1 MPEPELNS
9 FIIENIVKNIT
20 KYIII
25 SLFIIYIIIEF
36 ITVSKFAFNY
46 NYNYHYGKKLKSV
59 CNNKNIEFETERYQ
73 LYNNIL
79 NNILENNTNKSY
91 NYVIVLSIISIFSI
105 IFGLVITYILYNYIS
120 DIINSNKDNSSTKFI
135 IFCYTMILIICGFS
149 LIIFPLY
156 IGYNFDKINEYK
168 LNDFNNYI
176 KYAIIIFNSLLAIM
190 IIINMNTRINNYPYK
205 YGNNFII
212 IISLL
217 FYLCF
222 NLTKSI
228 ISYYKKKKNI
238 IEFKNENIKSYQD
251 FANNFL
257 KNELNTNF
265 NILNDY
271 ILKLFNIDLKN
282 IELNYFTSILI
293 IGLILI
299 SMLMLLNRSKN
310 LNKYIKGE
318 IDYKKLIECLLYN
331 NNDKCENFI
340 LDRKES
346 RIIYNF
352 VILPIIFTLLII
364 ITINSTINYNE
375 VINKNLILHPLL
387 IYKTEIDNVNDS
399 FSNILDNDKFSYKE
413 KKSVDR
419 NIANTILLVFYNEI
433 FSDMLSFTIDDTE
446 FANDEKNNPDKT
458 EFLNKYKK
466 NINILPKFKYI
477 FNNKKEIL
485 DYTKLHEY
493 DIDNYLKNEC
503 GDDIFINKNLNSKC
517 NETNRFILYYMI
529 RSVFLY
535 KPIAYIVD
543 AKKNNKEYGFYK
555 DILKY
560 KIYKSLI
567 YYKNEK
573 NYLGNTKLT
582 DNNYEKNCT
591 LNIKYEHPK
600 TTKEELLILLG
611 ILLRRPEMQK
621 FKKTFTDN
629 ININDTKEKI
639 YSQIQDL
646 IKKEDLGLS
655 DYKPI
660 IDLIIDENINS
671 TAEHRTL
678 LVNRIDKLE
687 LNHSIIKNHKKI
699 IYNIIED
706 FIEYIIEVQTS
717 YFYIYKGRNSN
728 EISIDLG
735 DLDQKFRIGKNVED
749 NQKINDFIKKYKQT
763 IKKHFKE
770 INVKLSNYEIGENE
784 YHKQNN
790 VTNYLLN
797 NYNISNN
804 NYVKTHIEKINKDS
818 YTNTNTNT
826 PIDDTTTEKIFMNNI
841 IILLYYNHYFIL
853 EIKNKYN
860 NIYLN
865 TLVNSAKS
873 IYDNSNENKKYKELK
888 KEYIIKINELIIILK
903 YIINDDVIN
912 GNTEKITKYI
922 KKSSVN
928 DYIIEEIIKFDDN
941 YKNQKNN
948 LNDNMD
954 SIKNFEKNTQI
965 LDAKDDNLITND
977 YINSIKGLNNRIVR
991 FINYIKENQKE
1002 SINETN
1008 ISFINNMYIE
1018 QKNIL
1023 EVISNADINKLN
1035 FNDILDEY
1043 KYIDKFNDSIKDY
1056 RIYYRKK
1063 FVIEED
1069 KINEPDINY
1078 TNSNNK
1084 EKSNIIYQNADIS
1097 SNMILLLLAIYII
1110 ILYILIKIR

>member
-1 MPEPELNS
+1 MTELNS

-20 KYIII
+20 KYLII
-25 SLFIIYIIIEF
+25 SLFIIYIIIEL
-36 ITVSKFAFNY
+36 ISISKFTFDYNY
-46 NYNYHYGKKLKSV
+46 NYNYGKKLKSV

-91 NYVIVLSIISIFSI
+91 NYVIVLSIILIFSI
-105 IFGLVITYILYNYIS
+105 IFGFVITYILYYYIN
-120 DIINSNKDNSSTKFI
+120 DIINSNVNNSKMFKM
-135 IFCYTMILIICGFS
+135 FCYAMIVIICGFS

-156 IGYNFDKINEYK
+156 IGYNFDKNNEYK
-168 LNDFNNYI
+168 LNDFHKYI
-176 KYAIIIFNSLLAIM
+176 KYSEIIFNSLLATM
-190 IIINMNTRINNYPYK
+190 IIINMNTYKNTYNYK

-228 ISYYKKKKNI
+228 ISYYKKKNTI
-238 IEFKNENIKSYQD
+238 IEFKNENIKSYND
-251 FANNFL
+251 FVNIFL
-257 KNELNTNF
+257 KNELNINV

-299 SMLMLLNRSKN
+299 SILMLFNRSKT

-318 IDYKKLIECLLYN
+318 INYNELIECLLYN
-331 NNDKCENFI
+331 NNKCENF
-340 LDRKES
+340 LLSPNES

-375 VINKNLILHPLL
+375 VVNRNIILHPLL
-387 IYKTEIDNVNDS
+387 IYKSEIDNVNDS
-399 FSNILDNDKFSYKE
+399 FTNILDNDKFSYKE

-433 FSDMLSFTIDDTE
+433 FSDMLSLTSIDKEEYKE
-446 FANDEKNNPDKT
+446 FAN
-458 EFLNKYKK
+458 
-466 NINILPKFKYI
+466 INIFPKFKYI

-485 DYTKLHEY
+485 DYTKLYEY

-517 NETNRFILYYMI
+517 KETNRFILYYMI
-529 RSVFLY
+529 RSAFLY
-535 KPIAYIVD
+535 KPIADIKG
-543 AKKNNKEYGFYK
+543 KKDNKKYKFYK
-555 DILKY
+555 NILKY

-573 NYLGNTKLT
+573 NYLGNAKLS
-582 DNNYEKNCT
+582 DNNSDKNCA

-611 ILLRRPEMQK
+611 ILLTKPDIKK
-621 FKKTFTDN
+621 FKKIFTDN
-629 ININDTKEKI
+629 ININNTKEKI
-639 YSQIQDL
+639 YNEIQEL
-646 IKKEDLGLS
+646 IQREDLGLLQ
-655 DYKPI
+655 YKESIIDPI
-660 IDLIIDENINS
+660 IDNNINS
-671 TAEHRTL
+671 SNEHQEL
-678 LVNRIDKLE
+678 LIDRINKLE
-687 LNHSIIKNHKKI
+687 LNNNIIKNHKVI
-699 IYNIIED
+699 IDEIIEQ
-706 FIEYIIEVQTS
+706 FIEYIIDVQIA
-717 YFYIYKGRNSN
+717 YFHIYKKDNNN
-728 EISIDLG
+728 EISISDNDLE
-735 DLDQKFRIGKNVED
+735 QKFKIEKTRSTQEKE
-749 NQKINDFIKKYKQT
+749 KINDFIKKYKKT
-763 IKKHFKE
+763 IKANFDL
-770 INVKLSNYEIGENE
+770 INQKLSNYEIGENE

-797 NYNISNN
+797 NYRISNN
-804 NYVKTHIEKINKDS
+804 NNTKTYIEKINKDN
-818 YTNTNTNT
+818 YINTQLNDNNEK
-826 PIDDTTTEKIFMNNI
+826 DDIMDKVKIFMNNI
-841 IILLYYNHYFIL
+841 IILFYYNHYFIL
-853 EIKNKYN
+853 EIKNKYS

-865 TLVNSAKS
+865 SLVNSVQS

-903 YIINDDVIN
+903 YMIDNIVID
-912 GNTEKITKYI
+912 GNKEKITEYI
-922 KKSSVN
+922 KKSDVN
-928 DYIIEEIIKFDDN
+928 AYIIEELIKFDDN
-941 YKNQKNN
+941 YKNQKII
-948 LNDNMD
+948 LNDNID
-954 SIKNFEKNTQI
+954 SIKDFVINTQN
-965 LDAKDDNLITND
+965 LDENEDHLITND
-977 YINSIKGLNNRIVR
+977 YVNNIKGLNNRINH
-991 FINYIKENQKE
+991 FINYIKRTQIE
-1002 SINETN
+1002 SSNYNEKN
-1008 ISFINNMYIE
+1008 IEFINKILIE

-1023 EVISNADINKLN
+1023 EVISNTDINKLN

-1043 KYIDKFNDSIKDY
+1043 KYIEKFNDSIKDY
-1056 RIYYRKK
+1056 NNYYRK
-1063 FVIEED
+1063 FYGIED
-1069 KINEPDINY
+1069 QKIIETVNNNYTSTY

-1097 SNMILLLLAIYII
+1097 SNMILLLLTIYII